1 MFRKSLN
8 GETKIRERGSE
19 VLFMRP
25 SELNGK
31 KVVEAGAKIV
41 GTVFDIEID
50 PIGWKV
56 TSLRME
62 LADEAIDT
70 LGYKKPFMGRV
81 EVYLSVDAVTAVADV
96 ISLNKPISEL
106 KKLIEPPK

>member
-1 MFRKSLN
+1 MHRKSLN
-8 GETKIRERGSE
+8 GKRKIRDKGSG
-19 VLFMRP
+19 VISMRP

-41 GTVFDIEID
+41 GTVFDVEID
-50 PIGWKV
+50 PVSWKV

-62 LADEAIDT
+62 LADEAIEM
-70 LGYKKPFMGRV
+70 LGYKRPFMGRV
-81 EVYLSVDAVTAVADV
+81 EVLLSVEAINAVADV
-96 ISLNKPISEL
+96 ISLNKPIAEL